1 MNKINAIGDKCPI
14 PVIKAKN
21 ALKEIPIN
29 EKLMISVD
37 NKIATENLAKMAEE
51 YGYESEVETISDK
64 EYNVTILKTETDN
77 KKVKKDNDKESFV
90 IAIGSDKMGG
100 GEDELGLVL
109 MRNFIYA
116 LTEQDSFPET
126 ILFYNSG
133 AYLTSED
140 SKCLDDLKTLEE
152 KGVEIITCGICM
164 DFYGI
169 DEKLAIGTPTNM
181 YSIAE
186 KLINAKKVIKP

>member
-77 KKVKKDNDKESFV
+77 KKIKKDSDKESFV